1 MDGQISLTIAVEIQR
16 SFDFFRAT
24 TSDQEIHQILIS
36 GGSARVKHLDNFLG
50 QRLKIEVQVNN
61 PLQNVKVNP
70 KKFDAEFLSENAAA
84 AAVAVGLALRKAG
97 DR

>member
-1 MDGQISLTIAVEIQR
+1 MDTVSENVAVEIQR

-24 TSDQEIHQILIS
+24 TADQEIHQILIS
-36 GGSARVKHLDNFLG
+36 GGSSRVRNLDGFLS

-61 PLQNVKVNP
+61 PLQNLKINP
-70 KKFDAEFLSENAAA
+70 KKFDIEYLSENAPA